1 MNEPHPNQARDF
13 AHLRE
18 LPRCQCGKPATH
30 QVMSG
35 VNALVTVAC
44 SRCAPRLL
52 ANFNSGRTLVVGGV
66 LTHLDHVRPID
77 HPSEPDPVDVVLAR

>member
-1 MNEPHPNQARDF
+1 MNGEPDQARDR

-18 LPRCQCGKPATH
+18 LPRCQCGRPATQ

-35 VNALVTVAC
+35 VNALITVAC

-52 ANFNSGRTLVVGGV
+52 SNFKKGR
-66 LTHLDHVRPID
+66 
-77 HPSEPDPVDVVLAR
+77 